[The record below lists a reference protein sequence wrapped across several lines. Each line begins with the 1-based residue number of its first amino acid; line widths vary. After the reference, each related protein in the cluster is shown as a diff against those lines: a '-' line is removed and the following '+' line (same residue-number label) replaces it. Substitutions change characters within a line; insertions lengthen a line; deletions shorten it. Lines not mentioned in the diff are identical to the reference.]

1 MNTPDIVFIGLGE
14 AGQAFA
20 GQLACASRGYDRKQ
34 DAAKRAEFDANHV
47 GWASSNA
54 EAVADAPLIVSLVT
68 ADQALLAAEETS
80 RSIAHGALFCDLNS
94 VAPDTKRAATKA
106 IEAAGGLYVD
116 VAVMA
121 PVHPQ
126 RLKVP
131 MLVSGPHAEAGAAA
145 LRVLGFQTR
154 IVGTAIGDASAI
166 KMIRSVMVKGI
177 EALSAECALAAHAAG
192 VEAEVLASLDK
203 SWKEQSWAER
213 FDYNLDRM
221 LIHGLR
227 RAAEMEEVVKTLDGL
242 GTGSQM
248 TRGTVQR
255 QRAIGAIGEGAPDGL
270 QAKVDLIKQTFVP
283 SEVEGRSESQRAST
297 SLDTN
302 GVGTSHTNG
311 DGMPKEKAA

>member
-1 MNTPDIVFIGLGE
+1 MNTPDIVFVGLGE

-20 GQLACASRGYDRKQ
+20 GQLACAARGYDRKQ

-47 GWASSNA
+47 VWSSSNA

-68 ADQALLAAEETS
+68 ADQALLAAEETAH
-80 RSIAHGALFCDLNS
+80 SIAPGALFCDLNS
-94 VAPDTKRAATKA
+94 VAPDTKRTAARA

-121 PVHPQ
+121 PVNPQ
-126 RLKVP
+126 RLNVS
-131 MLVSGPHAEAGAAA
+131 MLVSGPHAEAGSAA
-145 LRVLGFQTR
+145 LSALGFNTR
-154 IVGTAIGDASAI
+154 IVGEAIGDASAI

-221 LIHGLR
+221 LVHGLR
-227 RAAEMEEVVKTLDGL
+227 RAAEMEEVVKTLDAL

-248 TRGTVQR
+248 TRGTVVR
-255 QRAIGAIGEGAPDGL
+255 QRAIGAIGQGAPEGL
-270 QAKVDLIKQTFVP
+270 RAKVDLVAPHVMPAQTGI
-283 SEVEGRSESQRAST
+283 SGGEGATQTHETPAFA
-297 SLDTN
+297 
-302 GVGTSHTNG
+302 GVT
-311 DGMPKEKAA
+311 EQV

>member
-1 MNTPDIVFIGLGE
+1 MVMNTPDIVFVGLGE

-20 GQLACASRGYDRKQ
+20 GQLACAIRGFDRKQ
-34 DAAKRAEFDANHV
+34 DAAKRAGFDANRV
-47 GWASSNA
+47 AWTGSNA
-54 EAVADAPLIVSLVT
+54 DAVAGAPLIVSLVT
-68 ADQALLAAEETS
+68 ADQALLAAEETA
-80 RSIAHGALFCDLNS
+80 RSIAPGALFCDLNS
-94 VAPDTKRAATKA
+94 VAPDSKRAAAKA
-106 IEAAGGLYVD
+106 IETAGGRYVD

-131 MLVSGPHAEAGAAA
+131 MLVSGPYAEAGSAA
-145 LRVLGFQTR
+145 LDALGFNTR
-154 IVGTAIGDASAI
+154 IVGKAIGDASAI

-177 EALSAECALAAHAAG
+177 EALSAECALAAHASG

-221 LIHGLR
+221 LIHGTR
-227 RAAEMEEVVKTLDGL
+227 RAAEMEEVVKTLDAL

-255 QRAIGAIGEGAPDGL
+255 QSAIGAIGQGAPDGL
-270 QAKVDLIKQTFVP
+270 RAKVDLVTHNVMPAKAGI
-283 SEVEGRSESQRAST
+283 S
-297 SLDTN
+297 
-302 GVGTSHTNG
+302 G
-311 DGMPKEKAA
+311 D